1 MRKTIVVLGLI
12 SAGVHLA
19 AMVYA
24 KNGLTAHTA
33 TFFLRVGFLFWGM
46 LPFIVLATLGESMPK
61 ATLTLGILCLIA
73 LSSLFWDVYVSATS
87 STAAIGLATGPV
99 ILTIIVLSFLGLFA
113 IAKSFRRAGR
123 NRSKSVD

>member
-24 KNGLTAHTA
+24 KNGQTDHTA

-46 LPFIVLATLGESMPK
+46 LPFIALATLGKFMPK

-73 LSSLFWDVYVSATS
+73 LSSLFWDVYLSATS
-87 STAAIGLATGPV
+87 STAAIGLVTGPV
-99 ILTIIVLSFLGLFA
+99 ILTIIVLSLLGLFA
-113 IAKSFRRAGR
+113 IAKSFRRGGR
-123 NRSKSVD
+123 NGSN